1 WKRDLGVIDAGASYD
16 DTYDWGIGS
25 SPIIFRNL
33 VIVQADAQKDSYL
46 AAFELSTG
54 KPMWRVARDL
64 ISSFSTPTI
73 FAHADRVELVCN
85 GAEQMRGYDPLTG
98 KELWRLEGSSKN
110 TTPTPVVGHG
120 MVFIASGYRTQP
132 IFAVRPGAMGD
143 LTTAADA
150 PAHQAIAW
158 NSDRGGP
165 YMTTPLVHGP
175 NLYILRRGILSCYEA
190 KTGER
195 IYQQRISGDRFYASP
210 IAAGDKIFLASEA
223 GRVSVV
229 QAGRKYQLLATNDM
243 GESCMATPAVSGDLM
258 LIRTLHQLVAIRS
271 TDKTPAPSASKS
283 VRQFQKSTPLGKL
296 VLRTAAIQVADLNG
310 DGHLDIVVANGRHWP
325 EQNACFL
332 NDGKGGFGRRLPIGN
347 GPDRSY
353 AAPLADLDGDGDPDL
368 VIGNDRDSSVVSL
381 NDSRGHF
388 QQSSTLLPLAQ
399 PTRNAT
405 LADLNGDQ
413 HIDILIANRS
423 RQNFFYLNDGKAGFS
438 KRGTFG
444 TGTDSTIAVAAADMN
459 GDGHVDLV
467 VANRDQQPNRVYF
480 NNGQAQFLKSTP
492 FGTGADNT
500 RSVVLA
506 DINGDKQLDIIA
518 ANIGTRN
525 TIYLNDRQAPFTKS
539 ISFGRADGNTFC
551 VTTGD
556 LDRNGTADILVG
568 NVQQANAVYF
578 TFAKGK
584 QLQEVPV
591 GNNAHV
597 TYGITVGDLDGDK
610 FPEVITANSNGRNFI
625 YWNRPTPSR

>member
-1 WKRDLGVIDAGASYD
+1 M
-16 DTYDWGIGS
+16 IG
-25 SPIIFRNL
+25 
-33 VIVQADAQKDSYL
+33 
-46 AAFELSTG
+46 
-54 KPMWRVARDL
+54 
-64 ISSFSTPTI
+64 
-73 FAHADRVELVCN
+73 
-85 GAEQMRGYDPLTG
+85 
-98 KELWRLEGSSKN
+98 
-110 TTPTPVVGHG
+110 
-120 MVFIASGYRTQP
+120 
-132 IFAVRPGAMGD
+132 
-143 LTTAADA
+143 
-150 PAHQAIAW
+150 
-158 NSDRGGP
+158 
-165 YMTTPLVHGP
+165 
-175 NLYILRRGILSCYEA
+175 
-190 KTGER
+190 
-195 IYQQRISGDRFYASP
+195 FYASP

-243 GESCMATPAVSGDLM
+243 GESCMATPALGGELM

-271 TDKTPAPSASKS
+271 TDKTPVPSASKS

-296 VLRTAAIQVADLNG
+296 VLRTAAIQVGDLNG

-325 EQNACFL
+325 EQNACFF
-332 NDGKGGFGRRLPIGN
+332 NDGKGGFGRRTPLGK

-353 AAPLADLDGDGDPDL
+353 AAPLADLDGDGDLDL
-368 VIGNDRDSSVVSL
+368 VIGNDRDSCVVSL

-438 KRGTFG
+438 KQGTFG

-467 VANRDQQPNRVYF
+467 LANRDQQPNRVYF

-539 ISFGRADGNTFC
+539 ISFGKADGNTFC

-556 LDRNGTADILVG
+556 LDRNGTADIVVG

-591 GNNAHV
+591 GNNTHV
-597 TYGITVGDLDGDK
+597 TYGITVGDLDGTS
-610 FPEVITANSNGRNFI
+610 FPKSSRPIPMAAILSTGIAPPPQGDFQLFLKHCQRPYRDAITGLLAFRLN
-625 YWNRPTPSR
+625 YHL